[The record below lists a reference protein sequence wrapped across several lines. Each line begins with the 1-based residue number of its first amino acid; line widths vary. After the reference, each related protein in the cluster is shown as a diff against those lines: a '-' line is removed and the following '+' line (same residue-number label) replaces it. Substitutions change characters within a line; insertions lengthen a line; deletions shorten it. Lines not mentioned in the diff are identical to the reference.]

1 MQALH
6 INGNDLTLEAVREV
20 AQPDVRRPVLL
31 DPDARE
37 AVNRARAVVDT
48 LVANN
53 RISYAITTGV
63 GKLSDVHIVGD
74 QVRELQ
80 INLVRSHAVGVGEPL
95 SIPDTRAMM
104 LLRANSLAKGN
115 SGIRGIS
122 IDTICEMLNR
132 GVTPM
137 VPSQG
142 SVGASGDLAPLAH
155 LALALIGEGECL
167 DEKGGRIPSAEAL
180 KRAQIKPLVLE
191 AKEAVSLINGTQAM
205 LAIGILM
212 VLAAETL
219 VDTAD
224 VIGAM
229 ACDALKGTNVA
240 FDERIQKARP
250 HAGQIRTAANL
261 RRLLEQSQ
269 IRDSHRDCGRV
280 QDAYSLRCIP
290 QVHGAVRDTLAH
302 CRSVFETE
310 TNSAV
315 DNPLVFVKNPKA
327 MDGEGDVLSGGN
339 FHGEPLAFAL
349 DFLAIALSALAGI
362 SERRLER
369 MVNPAL
375 SEGLPPFL
383 APGAGMNSGFM
394 MPQVT
399 AAALVSENKVLS
411 HPASVDSITT
421 SGNKEDFVSMGM
433 TAASKLKR
441 VVENTRNTLAIE
453 AMAAAQAIDFL
464 APLKTSKPLQQAH
477 AAIRAVCAT
486 MEKDRVMYRGFR
498 THCEFDCERQ
508 AGRRSALNILTK
520 ICPLEICH
528 HDHELAEGKG
538 PATRF
543 SPTPRCLM
551 RSRRERI
558 AVYSHPLSA
567 LDSPRFNASPPRGA
581 PELSAFSP

>member
-1 MQALH
+1 
-6 INGNDLTLEAVREV
+6 
-20 AQPDVRRPVLL
+20 
-31 DPDARE
+31 
-37 AVNRARAVVDT
+37 
-48 LVANN
+48 
-53 RISYAITTGV
+53 
-63 GKLSDVHIVGD
+63 
-74 QVRELQ
+74 
-80 INLVRSHAVGVGEPL
+80 
-95 SIPDTRAMM
+95 MM

-115 SGIRGIS
+115 SGVRAIT

-132 GVTPM
+132 GAAPM

-155 LALALIGEGECL
+155 LALALMGEGECI
-167 DEKGGRIPSAEAL
+167 DEKGARAASAEAL
-180 KRAQIKPLVLE
+180 KRHQIKPLVLE

-205 LAIGILM
+205 LAIGTLM
-212 VLAAETL
+212 LLDAEVL
-219 VDTAD
+219 VDSAD

-250 HAGQIRTAANL
+250 HAGQIKTAANL
-261 RRLLEQSQ
+261 RRLLEQSE
-269 IRDSHRDCGRV
+269 IRESHRDCGRV
-280 QDAYSLRCIP
+280 QDAYTLRCIP

-302 CRSVFETE
+302 CRAVFETE

-315 DNPLVFVKNPKA
+315 DNPLVFVKNPKV

-339 FHGEPLAFAL
+339 FHGQPLAFAL

-399 AAALVSENKVLS
+399 AAALVSENKVLA

-433 TAASKLKR
+433 TAANKLKK
-441 VVENTRNTLAIE
+441 VVENTRNALAIE

-477 AAIRAVCAT
+477 AAIRSVCAT
-486 MEKDRVMYRGFR
+486 MVKDRVMYQDF
-498 THCEFDCERQ
+498 
-508 AGRRSALNILTK
+508 A
-520 ICPLEICH
+520 
-528 HDHELAEGKG
+528 
-538 PATRF
+538 
-543 SPTPRCLM
+543 
-551 RSRRERI
+551 RI
-558 AVYSHPLSA
+558 AQLI
-567 LDSPRFNASPPRGA
+567 ASGRVA
-581 PELSAFSP
+581 AAVR